1 MSAPTGLSAKSE
13 SALARADRAVVV
25 AALSRLPI
33 SGSETWLAPGNVYF
47 HSAGERV
54 LADGKV
60 VPPAQHAEFADYLA
74 AASFIHSADSWAY
87 LGRALHAVLQGD
99 VHGAVHLCYYAELR
113 AAISLLSTEGIYIGN
128 RCTLA
133 LTGTDAVEVTLA
145 GTHVA
150 AWMVLDSWARSARAQ
165 DLIGRVLRPIG
176 APLHEWAN
184 NMGSGIQPIVEGLLN
199 DIAFDLS
206 AFSED
211 RSRRNNV
218 SYQPTRVEPDDLS
231 AEDSARI
238 ADDVWTLLE
247 PESRGTFPVLD
258 RLLFRHLAVG
268 VFAPTH
274 EEVDSD
280 GMPTGRT
287 DWSDWSAWL
296 DSVAPGGVE
305 RDPYF
310 VSIRDEPE
318 DASRDAALDAAFT
331 RNYGAPTTYLREMI
345 LRTTLLARL
354 STGACVELLDDSG
367 LAADDVTTWVIGLGE
382 ARALWSGGA
391 PAPMVDLWADAEAA
405 KEELELT
412 SKTSHHALIQGMR
425 EYLAVLGQAERVAA
439 WSFAS

>member
-1 MSAPTGLSAKSE
+1 MAPAN
-13 SALARADRAVVV
+13 A
-25 AALSRLPI
+25 
-33 SGSETWLAPGNVYF
+33 YF

-54 LADGKV
+54 LADGKTI
-60 VPPAQHAEFADYLA
+60 PPGQHEEFSDYIA

-113 AAISLLSTEGIYIGN
+113 AAVSLLSTEGIYIGN

-133 LTGTDAVEVTLA
+133 LTNAGAVEVSGA

-150 AWMVLDSWARSARAQ
+150 AWMVLDSWARSARAR
-165 DLIGRVLRPIG
+165 DLIGKILRPIG

-184 NMGSGIQPIVEGLLN
+184 NMGSGIQPVIEGLLN

-206 AFSED
+206 TFSED
-211 RSRRNNV
+211 RNRRNHV

-231 AEDSARI
+231 ADESARI
-238 ADDVWTLLE
+238 VDDVWTLLE

-258 RLLFRHLAVG
+258 RLLLRHLAVG

-274 EEVDSD
+274 EVVGAD
-280 GMPTGRT
+280 GMPTGLT
-287 DWSDWSAWL
+287 DWTDWAAWL
-296 DSVAPGGVE
+296 DSVAPGGAE

-310 VSIRDEPE
+310 ASIRAKPN
-318 DASRDAALDAAFT
+318 DATRDGSLEAAFT
-331 RNYGAPTTYLREMI
+331 RNQGAPTTYVREMI

-367 LAADDVTTWVIGLGE
+367 LAADDVSTWVFGLGE
-382 ARALWSGGA
+382 ARALWA
-391 PAPMVDLWADAEAA
+391 DDVPDPMVDLWADAQVA
-405 KEELELT
+405 KEELEVA
-412 SKTSHHALIQGMR
+412 SKTSHHALIKGMR